1 MRALFVA
8 MPMISHAIPLVPL
21 ATAMR
26 DAGHEVLAV
35 TGGDAIAIR
44 DRGLAVQD
52 VAAGFRFRPHVL
64 RIMARH
70 PLIGRAEL
78 AGDGGNRGTGLIFGA
93 LNERIADAVVA
104 AARDFAPDLVL
115 YEPLVP
121 AGAIAAAHLGVP
133 AVLHGIAPFNGAEQV
148 RLVCAR
154 MTRALRRYGLHAL
167 PPDAATLTVAP
178 PSLVGPRPGW
188 PIRHVPYGSGCLP
201 EQVATR
207 PDRPRILVTRSTLGG
222 LHTGAPMHA
231 VVAAAPA
238 VDAEFLLVRPGRR
251 ITRTEPLPPN
261 VRTVDWVPFSEAL
274 ATCSA
279 VVHHAGGGT
288 VLSALAAGLPQLVI
302 PGVGDRRYNADVV
315 AARGAGLAMVPGQ
328 ITAEVLTRLVTDPAL
343 AAAARE
349 VRDEIAA
356 MPPPAELVAR
366 LTRLVDRKA
375 LPQKEEATWHTAR

>member
-26 DAGHEVLAV
+26 DAGHEVLVV
-35 TGGDAIAIR
+35 TGGDALSVRAA
-44 DRGLAVQD
+44 GLAVHD
-52 VAAGFRFRPHVL
+52 VAPGFRFRPHVL
-64 RIMARH
+64 RIVARH

-78 AGDGGNRGTGLIFGA
+78 AGEGDNRGTGLIFGA
-93 LNERIADAVVA
+93 LNTRIADDVVA
-104 AARDFAPDLVL
+104 AARGFAPDLVL
-115 YEPLVP
+115 YEPLIP

-133 AVLHGIAPFNGAEQV
+133 AVLHGSAPFDGTEQV

-154 MTRALRRYGLHAL
+154 MTRALQRYGLDAL

-188 PIRHVPYGSGCLP
+188 PIRHVPHGSGSLP
-201 EQVATR
+201 EALATR

-238 VDAEFLLVRPGRR
+238 VDAEFLLVRPGRQ
-251 ITRTEPLPPN
+251 ITRADTLPPN
-261 VRTVDWVPFSEAL
+261 VRTVDWVPFSAVL
-274 ATCSA
+274 GTCSA
-279 VVHHAGGGT
+279 VVHHGGGGT

-315 AARGAGLAMVPGQ
+315 AARGAGLAMPAGK
-328 ITAEVLTRLVTDPAL
+328 ITAEVLTRLVTDPAM
-343 AAAARE
+343 AASAQE

-366 LTRLVDRKA
+366 LAA
-375 LPQKEEATWHTAR
+375 LARSPHQTKEPTWHTAC